1 MVNAKDLFHE
11 GKKLLE
17 DSNIENPSLDCS
29 FILKKHTGLSKAN
42 LLLKNPLV
50 SDHQRVAFFEDIKK
64 RAAHTPLQYIL
75 GEWEF
80 MSLPFKVNENV
91 LIPRADTEILVEA
104 VLKQKKAK
112 TVLDLCTGSG
122 CIAIALAHYNK
133 NISCTGIDI
142 SEKALIVARENA
154 VINSAQDRVHFLK
167 ADVLSGFDSICEENA
182 ADIIVSN
189 PPYISTNDIKSLQK
203 EVKNFEPIL
212 ALEGGK
218 DGFEFYRS
226 IISLWKNALK
236 KGGAM
241 YFECG
246 IGQAEQIKKLFFEN
260 SFSDIEII
268 KDYNGI
274 ERVVWGKKN

>member
-1 MVNAKDLFHE
+1 MVNAKDLFNE

-17 DSNIENPSLDCS
+17 DSNIENSSLDCS
-29 FILKKHTGLSKAN
+29 FILKKHTGLKKAD

-64 RAAHTPLQYIL
+64 RVANVPLQYIL

-91 LIPRADTEILVEA
+91 LIPRADTETLIEA
-104 VLKQKKAK
+104 VLKQKNAK

-142 SEKALIVARENA
+142 SEKALFVANENTKLNA
-154 VINSAQDRVHFLK
+154 VDDRVQFIK
-167 ADVLSGFDSICEENA
+167 ADVLSGFNGICEENSI
-182 ADIIVSN
+182 DIIVSN
-189 PPYISTNDIKSLQK
+189 PPYISKNDIMKLQK
-203 EVKNFEPIL
+203 EVKDFEPIL

-218 DGFEFYRS
+218 DGFEFYNK
-226 IISLWKNALK
+226 IIPLWKNALK

-241 YFECG
+241 FFECG
-246 IGQAEQIKKLFFEN
+246 IGQAQKIKKLFSEN
-260 SFSDIEII
+260 NFLDIEIL

-274 ERVVWGKKN
+274 ERVVWAKIT